1 MFKLLNGLFYSEHF
15 LSLDHDKILQE
26 VVMAKLKD
34 DVPGDLDN
42 YSIYPKNHTFY
53 EDSNMYEHT
62 CDAVLGAIEKE
73 LVEVF
78 GEEGLWETD
87 KEDIWGHIIEPGGQT
102 TIHNHSHGY
111 IRDSVSLSF
120 AYYCNHPKD
129 SGNIIFQTQIN
140 TNQYQAEVV
149 PKKGMAII
157 FNSEIW
163 HHTPVN
169 CSKYTRV
176 SISGNLVATKKMVEI
191 LENDDDCLN
200 PYWKYAGKSDV

>member
-62 CDAVLGAIEKE
+62 CDAVLGAI
-73 LVEVF
+73 
-78 GEEGLWETD
+78 
-87 KEDIWGHIIEPGGQT
+87 IEPSLQGSRIAPGGQT

-200 PYWKYAGKSDV
+200 PYWKYAGKNDV